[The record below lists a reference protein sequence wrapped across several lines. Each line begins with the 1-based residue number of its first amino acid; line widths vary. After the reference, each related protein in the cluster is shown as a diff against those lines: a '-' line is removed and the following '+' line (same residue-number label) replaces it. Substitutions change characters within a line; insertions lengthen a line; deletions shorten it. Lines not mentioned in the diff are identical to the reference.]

1 MAKVNAEL
9 VKGVGKKS
17 GKPYVAIDIELSPNY
32 KKRVF
37 LDSAETALAE
47 VTYDF

>member
-1 MAKVNAEL
+1 MANLNAEL

-17 GKPYVAIDIELSPNY
+17 GRPYVAIDIDLSPNY

-37 LDSAETALAE
+37 LDSAETALVE
-47 VTYDF
+47 VTYEI